1 MSNTANSTRRKRG
14 FNYKSKTNKYLL
26 MKTTQIIT
34 RKCSK
39 SSLFI
44 AACVLIFIACS
55 PKLAVQKPLTIEKKA
70 LTFTDVEKEFHFA
83 KPLSEQSQK
92 TILKQFGTVQNY
104 HDSIVARRA
113 RPNRGPYIIT
123 GHPTEADSA
132 LMKIFR
138 MNDEELKKAGIIVT
152 RDTVSHHS
160 NR

>member
-1 MSNTANSTRRKRG
+1 MGSQLKPINIKLSN
-14 FNYKSKTNKYLL
+14 
-26 MKTTQIIT
+26 MKTTQFSSPQY
-34 RKCSK
+34 SK

-44 AACVLIFIACS
+44 AACVLILISCS
-55 PKLAVQKPLTIEKKA
+55 PKLAVHKP

-92 TILKQFGTVQNY
+92 TILKQFGSVQNY

-113 RPNRGPYIIT
+113 RPNRGPVIIT

-138 MNDEELKKAGIIVT
+138 MSDEELKKSLIKFS
-152 RDTVSHHS
+152 RDRVSHQS
-160 NR
+160 NQ